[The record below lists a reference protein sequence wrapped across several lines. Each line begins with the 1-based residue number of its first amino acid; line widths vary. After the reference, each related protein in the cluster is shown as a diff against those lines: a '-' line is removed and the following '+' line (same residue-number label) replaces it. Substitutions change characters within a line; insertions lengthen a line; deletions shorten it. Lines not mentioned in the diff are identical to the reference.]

1 MTGTRRFE
9 AESGAG
15 ETAREIIKRIF
26 LPLLVLVA
34 AGVADD
40 LWDAAARPEW
50 VVPGSR
56 AVFAVGL
63 ALAWR
68 FGRGRAAW
76 AILLLGLTA
85 EAASANLWLDGSTV
99 SLPGLVLV
107 VLLPLNLALAGLLR
121 EWKVVSWRM
130 LACLAAMS
138 LQAIAPAGLRYLG
151 GADLRGW
158 LEVPILGL
166 EFSGASTMSPLGTL
180 SFLVA
185 ACFLFGRLA
194 VRRLS
199 LDAGFLGA
207 LAAAWL
213 ALWRAPE
220 SAYFLGVGGLV
231 LVLAVVENAFSLAFE
246 DALTGLPG
254 RRAFD
259 EVLAQL
265 GSRYALAMVDI
276 DHFKKVNDRHGHEVG
291 DQILRMVGRRLAA
304 HAGGGRAFRYGGEEF
319 VLSFA
324 GKTTREVKPVLEE
337 VRRSIERQSFT
348 VRSADRPR
356 RKPPKGRGRGGPGKK
371 LRITVSIG
379 VADCSP
385 QRSTPKD
392 VLKAADQALYRAKR
406 AGRNRV
412 SFRR

>member
-1 MTGTRRFE
+1 M
-9 AESGAG
+9 AESGAA
-15 ETAREIIKRIF
+15 ETAREFVKRLF
-26 LPLLVLVA
+26 LPISVLLA
-34 AGVADD
+34 AGLANAV
-40 LWDAAARPEW
+40 WDAAARPEW
-50 VVPGSR
+50 VIAGSR
-56 AVFAVGL
+56 AVFVVGL
-63 ALAWR
+63 VLAWR
-68 FGRGRAAW
+68 FGRGRAAS
-76 AILLLGLTA
+76 ALLVLGLAA
-85 EAASANLWLDGSTV
+85 EAETAGFWRQGSEL
-99 SLPGLVLV
+99 SLPGLALV
-107 VLLPLNLALAGLLR
+107 ALLPLNLALVGLLR

-130 LACLAAMS
+130 LACLGVGVV
-138 LQAIAPAGLRYLG
+138 QASALAVLRHPVAVDLG
-151 GADLRGW
+151 SW

-166 EFSGASTMSPLGTL
+166 ELSRDSPMSPLGTV

-185 ACFLFGRLA
+185 GCVLLA
-194 VRRLS
+194 GLAARRLS

-213 ALWRAPE
+213 ALSRTSE

-259 EVLAQL
+259 EAVAQL

-276 DHFKKVNDRHGHEVG
+276 DHFKKVNDRQGHEVG
-291 DQILRMVGRRLAA
+291 DQVLKMVGRRLAA
-304 HAGGGRAFRYGGEEF
+304 AAAGGRTFRYGGEEF

-324 GKTTREVKPVLEE
+324 GKATQEVRPVLEE

-348 VRSADRPR
+348 LRTADRPH
-356 RKPPKGRGRGGPGKK
+356 RKPPGGRGRGGGKK
-371 LRITVSIG
+371 LKITVSIG

-385 QRSTPKD
+385 RRPTPED
-392 VLKAADQALYRAKR
+392 VLKAADEALYRAKR